1 MIRGPDII
9 GWFRKYHY
17 SLSSAT
23 DMHYMTKQILW
34 YILSHWKT
42 FLSITEINECI
53 ELEGY

>member
-9 GWFRKYHY
+9 G
-17 SLSSAT
+17 LSSAT
-23 DMHYMTKQILW
+23 DIHYMTKQIPS
-34 YILSHWKT
+34 YILSHCKT

>member
-23 DMHYMTKQILW
+23 DIHYMTKQILW